1 MMQRNVNDM
10 EIINVVPHGYCAGV
24 IRAIRIAVETAK
36 NHPGEK
42 ITMLG
47 MIVHNQFVVD
57 ECIRLGIGF
66 VENPRKTREQLLD
79 EIDEGI
85 VIFTAH
91 GISDSVRRK
100 AIEKGLTVVDASCQD
115 VIRTHTLVREHVKHG
130 DVLYIGKKNHP
141 ESEGTVSLSDRVHL
155 ITSSEDL
162 SSLPALSNV
171 LITCQTTLSLRDTE
185 EIIKAAKAIYPDAV
199 VAEEI
204 CTATRMRQEAV
215 MNLKDT
221 DCLIVVGDPKSN
233 NSNQLKKIASNAGI
247 RESYLIGS
255 VMDLKEEMIQNKNRI
270 AVTSGSSTPNSLTNQ
285 VIEFL
290 KQYADSGVWQL
301 PDEPSIRLL

>member
-1 MMQRNVNDM
+1 
-10 EIINVVPHGYCAGV
+10 
-24 IRAIRIAVETAK
+24 
-36 NHPGEK
+36 
-42 ITMLG
+42 MLG

-115 VIRTHTLVREHVKHG
+115 VIRTHTLVREHVNHG

-141 ESEGTVSLSDRVHL
+141 ESEGTVSLSPRIHL
-155 ITSSEDL
+155 ITKAEDL
-162 SSLPALSNV
+162 DGLGQLHNV
-171 LITCQTTLSLRDTE
+171 LITCQTTLSLIDTRG
-185 EIIKAAKAIYPDAV
+185 IIDACLEKYPGAK

-204 CTATRMRQEAV
+204 CAATRMRQDAV
-215 MNLKDT
+215 MNLRDT
-221 DCLIVVGDPKSN
+221 DCLIVVGDPRSN
-233 NSNQLKKIASNAGI
+233 NSTQLKRIAFDAGI
-247 RESYLIGS
+247 KEAHLIGS
-255 VMDLKEEMIQNKNRI
+255 VLDLKEDMVKYKNRI

-285 VIEFL
+285 VIDFL
-290 KQYADSGVWQL
+290 KQYAKDGVWQL
-301 PDEPSIRLL
+301 PEEALVRLL